1 MEKKNL
7 PKIEV
12 ETRPNGYSLKF
23 DGMKQSGGH
32 IYFTPEKLLR
42 GFMLHI
48 GLGMTGDLDTETMDD
63 FIVAACNW
71 KENEKCVK
79 EIDRLATELKK
90 AMRSRAYFAKLLCTE
105 RYRYNALIDDILKAQ
120 KDLKDYPDKD
130 IKGKFERLLKG
141 RKRNVELTLDGL
153 GVMYDDTI
161 DDENEV
167 ENDD

>member
-1 MEKKNL
+1 MEKKEL

-23 DGMKQSGGH
+23 HGMKQSGGYL
-32 IYFTPEKLLR
+32 YFTTEKLLR

-153 GVMYDDTI
+153 GVRYDDTI